1 MNIADR
7 LSCIRP
13 SATLAVNAKAMELKA
28 KGQKIVS
35 LAIGEPDFPTPAHV
49 CKAAQKAIDEGFT
62 RYTAVPGIPE
72 LRRAVGTYYKR
83 SYDLEPPV
91 ESVLISNGG
100 KQSLFNYFMALLNPG
115 DEVIIPAPYWLS
127 YPDMVMLAGGVPVF
141 LPVSAKEAFKLTP
154 ERIVKAITP
163 KTRLFI
169 LNAPS
174 NPTGASY
181 SPEEFDALV
190 ECCVKKGVCVASDE
204 MYDRIVYAPAKSVSA
219 IHWWQRYPELVSVFN
234 GCSKSFSMTGWR
246 VGYCVGH
253 PELIK
258 AMDTIQG
265 QTTSNVCSIAQKA
278 AVAALEG
285 SYDCVAEMTAA
296 FQRRRDL
303 ALNILSSWK
312 GVICPKP
319 DGAFY
324 LFADMSCYF
333 GRNGIANSADLC
345 TYFLEKAGVALVPG
359 SAFGDDACVRFSYAV
374 ADEALEQALK
384 SMEKVLP
391 E

>member
-7 LSCIRP
+7 LSSIRP
-13 SATLAVNAKAMELKA
+13 SATLAVNAKAAELKA
-28 KGQKIVS
+28 KGQNIVS
-35 LAIGEPDFPTPAHV
+35 LAIGEPDFPTPAHI

-62 RYTAVPGIPE
+62 RYTAVSGIPE

-83 SYDLEPPV
+83 SYGVEPPV
-91 ESVLISNGG
+91 GSVLISNGG
-100 KQSLFNYFMALLNPG
+100 KHSLFNYFMALLNPG
-115 DEVIIPAPYWLS
+115 DEVIIPTPYWLS

-141 LPVSAKEAFKLTP
+141 LPVNAQEGFRLTP
-154 ERIVKAITP
+154 EKLAKAFTS
-163 KTRLFI
+163 KTRLCI

-174 NPTGASY
+174 NPTGVSY
-181 SPEEFDALV
+181 SQEELDALV

-204 MYDRIVYAPAKSVSA
+204 IYDRIVYAPAQSVSV
-219 IHWWQRYPELVSVFN
+219 IHWWQRRPELVTVFN
-234 GCSKSFSMTGWR
+234 GCAKSFSMTGWR

-258 AMDTIQG
+258 AMDTLQS
-265 QTTSNVCSIAQKA
+265 QSTSNVCSIAQKA

-285 SYDCVAEMTAA
+285 SYDCVAEMAAA

-312 GVICPKP
+312 GVLCPKP
-319 DGAFY
+319 EGAFY
-324 LFADMSCYF
+324 LFADMRCYF
-333 GRNGIANSADLC
+333 GKSGIADSSDLC

-359 SAFGDDACVRFSYAV
+359 SAFGNDACVRFSYAV
-374 ADEALEQALK
+374 ADDVLEQALK
-384 SMEKVLP
+384 GMGNVLP
-391 E
+391 G

>member
-13 SATLAVNAKAMELKA
+13 SATLAVNAKALELK
-28 KGQKIVS
+28 GQGRKIVS
-35 LAIGEPDFPTPAHV
+35 LAIGEPDFPTPAHI
-49 CKAAQKAIDEGFT
+49 CQAAQKAIDEGFT
-62 RYTAVPGIPE
+62 RYTAVSGIPE

-91 ESVLISNGG
+91 ESVLVSNGG
-100 KQSLFNYFMALLNPG
+100 KHSLFNYFMALLNPG

-127 YPDMVMLAGGVPVF
+127 YPDMVMLAGGMPVF
-141 LPVSAKEAFKLTP
+141 LPISAQEGFKLTP
-154 ERIVKAITP
+154 EKLVRAFTP
-163 KTRLFI
+163 KTRLLI

-174 NPTGASY
+174 NPTGVSY
-181 SPEEFDALV
+181 SQEELDALV
-190 ECCVKKGVCVASDE
+190 ECCMKKGVCVASDE
-204 MYDRIVYAPAKSVSA
+204 IYDRIVYAPAQSVSA
-219 IHWWQRYPELVSVFN
+219 IRWWQRFPELVAVFN
-234 GCSKSFSMTGWR
+234 GCAKSFSMTGWR

-253 PELIK
+253 PQLIK
-258 AMDTIQG
+258 AMDTLQS
-265 QTTSNVCSIAQKA
+265 QSTSNVCSIAQKA

-285 SYDCVAEMTAA
+285 SYDCVAEMAAA

-303 ALNILSSWK
+303 ALNILASWK
-312 GVICPKP
+312 GVLCPKP
-319 DGAFY
+319 GGAFY
-324 LFADMSCYF
+324 LFADMGCYF
-333 GRNGIANSADLC
+333 GKNGIANSTDLC

-359 SAFGDDACVRFSYAV
+359 VAFGDDACVRFSYAV
-374 ADEALEQALK
+374 ADEELEHALK

>member
-1 MNIADR
+1 MKIADR

-13 SATLAVNAKAMELKA
+13 SATLAVNAKATELKEQGR
-28 KGQKIVS
+28 KVVS
-35 LAIGEPDFPTPAHV
+35 LAIGEPDFPTPAHI

-83 SYDLEPPV
+83 CYGLEPPAD
-91 ESVLISNGG
+91 SVLVSNGG
-100 KQSLFNYFMALLNPG
+100 KHSLYNYFLALLNPG

-127 YPDMVMLAGGVPVF
+127 YPDMVMLAGGVPVA
-141 LPVSAKEAFKLTP
+141 LPVSAKEGFKLTP
-154 ERIVKAITP
+154 DKLAGAMTP
-163 KTRLFI
+163 KTRLVI

-174 NPTGASY
+174 NPTGAGY
-181 SPEEFDALV
+181 NRAEFDALV

-204 MYDRIVYAPAKSVSA
+204 IYDRIVYAPAQPVSA
-219 IHWWQRYPELVSVFN
+219 IRWWQQYPELVTVFN
-234 GCSKSFSMTGWR
+234 GCAKSFSMTGWR

-253 PELIK
+253 PQLIK
-258 AMDTIQG
+258 AMGTIQS
-265 QTTSNVCSIAQKA
+265 QSTSNVCSIAQKA

-285 SYDCVAEMTAA
+285 PYDCIAEMAAA

-312 GVICPKP
+312 GVLCPKP
-319 DGAFY
+319 EGAFY

-333 GRNGIANSADLC
+333 GKNGIADSAALC

-374 ADEALEQALK
+374 ADEVLEQALR

-391 E
+391 G

>member
-13 SATLAVNAKAMELKA
+13 SATLAVNAKAAELKEQGR
-28 KGQKIVS
+28 KVVS
-35 LAIGEPDFPTPAHV
+35 LAIGEPDFPTPAHI

-83 SYDLEPPV
+83 CYNLEPPV
-91 ESVLISNGG
+91 ESVLVSNGG
-100 KQSLFNYFMALLNPG
+100 KHALFNYFLALLNPG

-127 YPDMVMLAGGVPVF
+127 YPDMVMLAGGTPVF
-141 LPVSAKEAFKLTP
+141 LPVNAQEGFKLTP
-154 ERIVKAITP
+154 DKLVKALTS
-163 KTRLFI
+163 KTRLFV

-174 NPTGASY
+174 NPTGVSY
-181 SPEEFDALV
+181 SQEELDALID
-190 ECCVKKGVCVASDE
+190 CCVHKGVCVASDE
-204 MYDRIVYAPAKSVSA
+204 IYDRIVYAPATSVSA
-219 IHWWQRYPELVSVFN
+219 IRWWQRFPECVTVFN
-234 GCSKSFSMTGWR
+234 GCAKSFSMTGWR

-253 PELIK
+253 PQLIK
-258 AMDTIQG
+258 AMNTIQG
-265 QTTSNVCSIAQKA
+265 QSTSNVCSIAQKA

-285 SYDCVAEMTAA
+285 SYDCVSEMAAA

-303 ALNILSSWK
+303 ALNCMASWK
-312 GVICPKP
+312 GVLCPKP
-319 DGAFY
+319 EGAFY

-333 GRNGIANSADLC
+333 GKNGIANSSDLC
-345 TYFLEKAGVALVPG
+345 AYFLERAGVALVPG
-359 SAFGDDACVRFSYAV
+359 AAFGDDACVRLSYAV
-374 ADEALEQALK
+374 ADEVLEHALTNMK
-384 SMEKVLP
+384 NVLP

>member
-13 SATLAVNAKAMELKA
+13 SATHAVNTKALELKEQ
-28 KGQKIVS
+28 GRKIVS
-35 LAIGEPDFPTPAHV
+35 LAIGEPDFPTPAHI

-72 LRRAVGTYYKR
+72 LCRAVGTYYKR
-83 SYDLEPPV
+83 CYGLEPPV
-91 ESVLISNGG
+91 ESVLVSNGG
-100 KQSLFNYFMALLNPG
+100 KHSLFNYFLALLNPG

-141 LPVSAKEAFKLTP
+141 LPVSAQEGFRLTP
-154 ERIVKAITP
+154 AKLAKAITP
-163 KTRLFI
+163 KTRLLI

-174 NPTGASY
+174 NPSGVSY
-181 SPEEFDALV
+181 TQEEFDALLD
-190 ECCVKKGVCVASDE
+190 CCIQKGVCVASDE
-204 MYDRIVYAPAKSVSA
+204 IYDRIVYAPAKSISA
-219 IHWWQRYPELVSVFN
+219 IRWWQRYPELVTLFN
-234 GCSKSFSMTGWR
+234 GCAKSFAMTGWR

-253 PELIK
+253 PKLIK
-258 AMDTIQG
+258 AMSTIQG
-265 QTTSNVCSIAQKA
+265 QSTSNVCSIAQKA

-285 SYDCVAEMTAA
+285 SYDCVAEMAAA

-303 ALNILSSWK
+303 ALNIMSSWT
-312 GVICPKP
+312 GVLCPKP
-319 DGAFY
+319 EGAFY
-324 LFADMSCYF
+324 LFADMRCYF
-333 GRNGIANSADLC
+333 GKSGIADSSDLC

-374 ADEALEQALK
+374 ADDVLERALK
-384 SMEKVLP
+384 SMENVLP